1 MIEEEPKAPH
11 AKSAYGSPRP
21 HWGNHARKK
30 YGNYKICDEHFYS
43 YWVPGL
49 VELIF
54 PAGGLA
60 VLFLQGWG
68 CFSLASP
75 PSAKGFFETL
85 RAPEALLSER
95 RAAASSRSDPR
106 VSRSSAERLEQST

>member
-60 VLFLQGWG
+60 VLFHARVGLL
-68 CFSLASP
+68 FASLS
-75 PSAKGFFETL
+75 SFCKGIL
-85 RAPEALLSER
+85 
-95 RAAASSRSDPR
+95 
-106 VSRSSAERLEQST
+106 